1 MKFTFVKT
9 NIEIFDID
17 EADLQKAILEEN
29 IPSSNIDEES
39 ILSWIMA
46 EGLAEEHQSNWKQLL
61 YYDVRESKKFR
72 QFIQEVQKR
81 AESVDIF

>member
-17 EADLQKAILEEN
+17 EADLQKAILEED
-29 IPSSNIDEES
+29 IPSSDIDEEL
-39 ILSWIMA
+39 ILNLIMA
-46 EGLAEEHQSNWKQLL
+46 EDLAEEHQSNWKQLL
-61 YYDVRESKKFR
+61 YYDVREGKKFK